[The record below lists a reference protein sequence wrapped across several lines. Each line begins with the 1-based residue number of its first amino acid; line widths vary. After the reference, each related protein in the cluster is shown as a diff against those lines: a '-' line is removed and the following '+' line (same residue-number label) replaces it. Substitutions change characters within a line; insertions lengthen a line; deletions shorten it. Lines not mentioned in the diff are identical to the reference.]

1 MLQEMASHWWLV
13 LLRGILSIIFGVIA
27 LVNPGLTAVTLTYV
41 FGAYAIIDGI
51 AAILTA
57 LLGNKVVQNRLI
69 LGLEGVLGLIIGI
82 IALALPGLTI
92 VVFLQ
97 VIAIWAFVTG
107 LFEIFGGLRE
117 RNWWLGLAGLL
128 SIVFGVYFFL
138 FPGAGALVLLT
149 VIGIYA
155 IIFGI
160 LFVILSFRIRRLA
173 PAAA

>member
-13 LLRGILSIIFGVIA
+13 LLRGILSIIFGVVA
-27 LVNPGLTAVTLTYV
+27 LLNPGLTAVSLAYV
-41 FGAYAIIDGI
+41 FGAYAIVDGI
-51 AAILTA
+51 AAIITA
-57 LLGNKVVQNRLI
+57 VLGDKVMQNRLI
-69 LGLEGVLGLIIGI
+69 LGLEGVLGVIIGI
-82 IALALPGLTI
+82 IAVVFPTWTV

-107 LFEIFGGLRE
+107 LFEIVGGLRA

-128 SIVFGVYFFL
+128 SIIFGVYFFL

-160 LFVILSFRIRRLA
+160 LFVILSFRIRSLA
-173 PAAA
+173 PAT